1 MAISVKVSALTE
13 DVAAA
18 PANAV
23 DADGTI
29 ALEQPR
35 KVLLSLSPDDVQELR
50 RDGDDLLVRT
60 TDGQVIRIENFYGG
74 AETTTSQLYLTG
86 DDQELIW
93 ADLSSAGGDGVIAA
107 DYFPQGEFGVFEP
120 VSVAGGESEGAS
132 ITPLGW
138 AAIGGGALA
147 AGAIA
152 AGGGG
157 GGGSDDDDGGTAPP
171 DDGENGEGDT
181 TAPDAPTLDPSNGET
196 ISGEAEPGSTV
207 IITDGDGNTIGE
219 ATTDD
224 DGNWTL
230 TPDEPLPDGT
240 DIEVVAQD
248 PAGNTSEP
256 TTGTIDAAAPDAP
269 TLDPSN
275 GETISGEAEPGSTV
289 IITDGDGNP
298 IGETTTDDDGNWTL
312 TPDEPLPDG
321 TDIEVVAQDP
331 TGNTSEPT
339 TGTIDAVAPNAP
351 TLDPSNGE
359 TISGEAEP
367 GSTVIITDGDGNPIG
382 ETTTDDDGNWTLTP
396 DEPLPDGTDIE
407 VVAQDPAGNTSEPTT
422 GTIDAA
428 APDAPTLDPSNG
440 ETISG
445 EAEPGSTVI
454 ITDGDGNPIGETT
467 TDEDGN
473 WTLTPDE
480 PLPDGTD
487 IEVVAQDPTGNTSEP
502 TTGTIDAAAPDAPTI
517 TTVMDDVDPQTGE
530 LATGDSTND
539 TTPRLTGQAEAGSTV
554 TIFANGEQTGT
565 TTADDQGNWAF
576 TPDDLDDGDYTFS
589 ATATDSVGNV
599 SDGSDG
605 YALTIDTSAPNS
617 PTVDPSDGSVLIGTA
632 EAGSVVTLTDDEGNA
647 VGQTTTDEN
656 GNWSFQPD
664 DPLADGT
671 EIEATATDAAGNV
684 SAPATVITDANP
696 SDTTPPAT
704 PSITLASDDTMPQ
717 TGDLDSGDSTNDA
730 TPTLSGQAESRS
742 IVTVYS
748 GETQLGTT
756 IANADGEWAFTPES
770 LDDGDYTF
778 NVTAT
783 DSAGNMSDSSDSFTL
798 TVDTQPPVAPI
809 VDPTN
814 GEILTGSAEAGS
826 TVTLTDDD
834 GDTIATV
841 TSDVNGNWS
850 YAPDAPL
857 EDGSTFTAVATDAAG
872 NASDPGSATV
882 DADLVDTQPP
892 SEPVIITSID
902 TTEPVTG
909 NVDDGDTTND
919 PSPTLIGTAEA
930 TNMVQVWA
938 DDGSGSGSGS
948 GMQMLGTTQADNFG
962 NWSFRIFSRLAEG
975 NTSFMAKSIDPTGQ
989 ESDSSQP
996 FAVVID
1002 ITPPATPTIDSATDD
1017 VDPGGM
1023 LDDGDNTNDATPTL
1037 IGTAEANAVVAI
1049 LAGGTQIGTVAADDN
1064 GDWTFTPDAL
1074 PDGNVDFTATATD
1087 AAGNVSPAS
1096 PSFTVS
1102 VDTAA
1107 PATPTIEPTDG
1118 NTITGTAEPGSTI
1131 TLTDGEGNVI
1141 AEDVATDPDDGSW
1154 SVTPETPLDDG
1165 GTVNAV
1171 ATDQAGNASDP
1182 ATEIVDATAPN
1193 ANDNSIQINDGGD
1206 GFLNVEEAG
1215 NVTLAGQVED
1225 GASIA
1230 SLTITSANGG
1240 DPVVIDGDE
1249 ITLGDDGSFTYNA
1262 DLSGLADGEL
1272 TATLALSDAAGN
1284 DGTVTD
1290 TTTLDQTAP
1299 IVTLDALDEPINDIT
1314 PAITGTVDDAG
1325 ATVSVS
1331 VNGGE
1336 PITATVDED
1345 GNWTV
1350 PADSVTLNEGDNTIE
1365 VTATDAAGN
1374 PATPA
1379 TDTVSVDITAP
1390 TVAVDDL
1397 ITNDT
1402 TPALSGTVDD
1412 AEATVTVT
1420 VDGDDYTATNN
1431 GDGTWALADDIVA
1444 ELDPGAAS
1452 ISVTATD
1459 LAGNEATATGTVTV
1473 DITAPGDGDDGLN
1486 SVAFADD
1493 VYNAAEA
1500 DTATLAGQVEDGA
1513 SIASLTIISA
1523 NGGDPVVIDGDEIT
1537 LGDDGSFTYNADL
1550 SGLAD
1555 GELTATLT
1563 LSDAAG
1569 NDGTVTDTATLD
1581 QTAPIVAIDALD
1593 EPINDTTPAIT
1604 GTVDDPDATVSVSV
1618 NGGEPIT
1625 ATVDEDGNWNVSA
1638 DSVTLNEGD
1647 NTIEVT
1653 ATDAAGNPATPATD
1667 TVSVDITAPGD
1678 GDDGL
1683 NSVAFADDV
1692 YNAAEADTAA
1702 LAGQIEGGASIAS
1715 LTITSAN
1722 GGDPVVID
1730 GDEITLGDNGSFTY
1744 NADLSGLADG
1754 ELTATLA
1761 LSDAAGN
1768 DGTVT
1773 DTATL
1778 DQTAPTVAI
1787 DALDEPIN
1795 DTTPA
1800 ITGTVDDPGA
1810 TVSVSVNG
1818 GEPITATVDNNGN
1831 WNVPADSVTLNEGD
1845 NTIEVTATDAAGN
1858 PSTPATDTVSV
1869 DITAPGEGEGDNSV
1883 TIVSG
1888 DDELLSLDEAGN
1900 VTLTGQVED
1909 GASIASLVITSVNG
1923 GDPLEIDPATIDIAA
1938 DGSFSL
1944 DGIDVT
1950 GLNDGELTA
1959 TLTVEDAAG
1968 NAAEF
1973 TDTATLDTVAP
1984 NVPT

>member
-1 MAISVKVSALTE
+1 
-13 DVAAA
+13 
-18 PANAV
+18 
-23 DADGTI
+23 
-29 ALEQPR
+29 
-35 KVLLSLSPDDVQELR
+35 
-50 RDGDDLLVRT
+50 
-60 TDGQVIRIENFYGG
+60 
-74 AETTTSQLYLTG
+74 
-86 DDQELIW
+86 
-93 ADLSSAGGDGVIAA
+93 
-107 DYFPQGEFGVFEP
+107 
-120 VSVAGGESEGAS
+120 
-132 ITPLGW
+132 
-138 AAIGGGALA
+138 
-147 AGAIA
+147 
-152 AGGGG
+152 
-157 GGGSDDDDGGTAPP
+157 
-171 DDGENGEGDT
+171 
-181 TAPDAPTLDPSNGET
+181 DAPTLNPSNGET
-196 ISGEAEPGSTV
+196 V
-207 IITDGDGNTIGE
+207 
-219 ATTDD
+219 
-224 DGNWTL
+224 
-230 TPDEPLPDGT
+230 
-240 DIEVVAQD
+240 
-248 PAGNTSEP
+248 
-256 TTGTIDAAAPDAP
+256 
-269 TLDPSN
+269 
-275 GETISGEAEPGSTV
+275 SGEAEPGSTV

-339 TGTIDAVAPNAP
+339 TGTIDA
-351 TLDPSNGE
+351 
-359 TISGEAEP
+359 
-367 GSTVIITDGDGNPIG
+367 
-382 ETTTDDDGNWTLTP
+382 
-396 DEPLPDGTDIE
+396 
-407 VVAQDPAGNTSEPTT
+407 
-422 GTIDAA
+422 
-428 APDAPTLDPSNG
+428 
-440 ETISG
+440 
-445 EAEPGSTVI
+445 
-454 ITDGDGNPIGETT
+454 
-467 TDEDGN
+467 
-473 WTLTPDE
+473 
-480 PLPDGTD
+480 
-487 IEVVAQDPTGNTSEP
+487 
-502 TTGTIDAAAPDAPTI
+502 AAPDAPTI
-517 TTVMDDVDPQTGE
+517 TTAMDDVDPQTGE
-530 LATGDSTND
+530 LASGDSTND

-599 SDGSDG
+599 SNGSDD

-671 EIEATATDAAGNV
+671 EIEATATDAAGNI
-684 SAPATVITDANP
+684 SAPATVTTDANP
-696 SDTTPPAT
+696 SDTTPPST
-704 PSITLASDDTMPQ
+704 PSITLASDDTTPQ
-717 TGDLDSGDSTNDA
+717 TGDLDSGDSTNDS

-742 IVTVYS
+742 IVTIYS

-756 IANADGEWAFTPES
+756 IANADGEWSFTPET
-770 LDDGDYTF
+770 LDDGGYTF

-783 DSAGNMSDSSDSFTL
+783 DSAGNVSDSSDSFTL
-798 TVDTQPPVAPI
+798 TVDTRPPVAPI
-809 VDPTN
+809 VDSTN

-834 GDTIATV
+834 GETIATV

-892 SEPVIITSID
+892 SVPVIITSID

-919 PSPTLIGTAEA
+919 PSPTLMGTAEA
-930 TNMVQVWA
+930 TNTVQVWA
-938 DDGSGSGSGS
+938 DDGS

-1002 ITPPATPTIDSATDD
+1002 TTPPATPTIDSATDD

-1023 LDDGDNTNDATPTL
+1023 LDDGDNTNDATPILT
-1037 IGTAEANAVVAI
+1037 GTAEANAVVTI
-1049 LAGGTQIGTVAADDN
+1049 LAGGTQIGTVTADDN

-1096 PSFTVS
+1096 PSFMLS

-1118 NTITGTAEPGSTI
+1118 NTITGSAEPGSTI

-1193 ANDNSIQINDGGD
+1193 ADDNSIQINDGGD

-1215 NVTLAGQVED
+1215 NVTLTGTIED

-1299 IVTLDALDEPINDIT
+1299 VVTLDALDEPINDTT
-1314 PAITGTVDDAG
+1314 PALTGTVDDPG

-1345 GNWTV
+1345 GNWSV

-1374 PATPA
+1374 PSTPA

-1390 TVAVDDL
+1390 TVTVADL

-1473 DITAPGDGDDGLN
+1473 DITAPGNGDDDLN

-1500 DTATLAGQVEDGA
+1500 DTATLTGTIEDGA

-1523 NGGDPVVIDGDEIT
+1523 NGGDPIVIDGDEIT

-1569 NDGTVTDTATLD
+1569 NDGMVTDTATLD
-1581 QTAPIVAIDALD
+1581 QTAPIVGIDALD
-1593 EPINDTTPAIT
+1593 EPINDTTPA
-1604 GTVDDPDATVSVSV
+1604 
-1618 NGGEPIT
+1618 
-1625 ATVDEDGNWNVSA
+1625 
-1638 DSVTLNEGD
+1638 
-1647 NTIEVT
+1647 
-1653 ATDAAGNPATPATD
+1653 
-1667 TVSVDITAPGD
+1667 
-1678 GDDGL
+1678 
-1683 NSVAFADDV
+1683 F
-1692 YNAAEADTAA
+1692 
-1702 LAGQIEGGASIAS
+1702 
-1715 LTITSAN
+1715 
-1722 GGDPVVID
+1722 
-1730 GDEITLGDNGSFTY
+1730 
-1744 NADLSGLADG
+1744 
-1754 ELTATLA
+1754 
-1761 LSDAAGN
+1761 
-1768 DGTVT
+1768 
-1773 DTATL
+1773 
-1778 DQTAPTVAI
+1778 
-1787 DALDEPIN
+1787 
-1795 DTTPA
+1795 
-1800 ITGTVDDPGA
+1800 TGTVDDPGA

-1818 GEPITATVDNNGN
+1818 GEPITATVDEDGI
-1831 WNVPADSVTLNEGD
+1831 WIVPADSVTLNEGD

-1869 DITAPGEGEGDNSV
+1869 DITAPNTDDNS
-1883 TIVSG
+1883 IQINDGG
-1888 DDELLSLDEAGN
+1888 DGFLNVDEAGN
-1900 VTLTGQVED
+1900 ITLTGRIES
-1909 GASIASLVITSVNG
+1909 GAS
-1923 GDPLEIDPATIDIAA
+1923 
-1938 DGSFSL
+1938 
-1944 DGIDVT
+1944 VT
-1950 GLNDGELTA
+1950 GLTISGGDGGSIDITDFNIDADGNLTASGVNLTSLADGELTA
-1959 TLTVEDAAG
+1959 TLSVTDAAG
-1968 NAAEF
+1968 NTGTVSDTTTLDTAAP
-1973 TDTATLDTVAP
+1973 DAPTATLANDSGTEGDGITNDATVNVGGLKDGATWEYSTDGGDSWTTGMGNSFELPEDVYDADAVQVRQTDAAGNTSGTGNLGAVTVDLTAP
-1984 NVPT
+1984 EAPVIEGAEDDVPPAGPIGGGDMTNDVTPTLIGSAESNAIVTVYTDGRNLGTTTADGNGDWQFATNEADQLFGGETVFTATATDIAGNVSATSPTFT